1 MRIVIINSGLRGIAS
16 YCFNLYKYLTK
27 RNHQVLLISE
37 SKWYKEKI
45 PVYEAKSFKIFG
57 VASLVYNPDEVIE
70 KIRKFN
76 PDIIHHHFASGTF
89 DFLFGKIIALNK
101 PTVMTVHLSVDSKKQ
116 FFDLSLYVHFKIFKR
131 FLKKID
137 RIISISKFIKKQ
149 IEKTTDYNPK
159 NNLVIYAGV
168 DLKIFR
174 PKKRK
179 KSKTLSLIYVGQIM
193 PEKGVD
199 ILIDSVIETRKKID
213 VTLTLVG
220 NGHLKP
226 LLQRKTRGKDYIK
239 WTGFVRT
246 QKEIAKYYS
255 NADITMLPTRWDEAF
270 SLVPVESIAC
280 GTPVLATRKGGTPE
294 IIKEGKTGFLISS
307 CNKAELVKKII
318 SLNKKQLS
326 GMRQICRNTAV
337 QKFSMQEWGAKHES
351 LYAQV
356 LKEAKQ
362 S

>member
-45 PVYEAKSFKIFG
+45 PIYEAKSIKIFG
-57 VASLVYNPDEVIE
+57 VASLVYEPDKVIE
-70 KIRKFN
+70 EIRKFN

-89 DFLFGKIIALNK
+89 DFLFGKIVALKK
-101 PTVMTVHLSVDSKKQ
+101 PTVMTVHLSIDSKKQ
-116 FFDLSLYVHFKIFKR
+116 FFDISLFIHFMIFKR
-131 FLKKID
+131 FLKNID
-137 RIISISKFIKKQ
+137 KIISISRFIKKQ
-149 IEKTTDYNPK
+149 IQKTTDYNPK
-159 NNLVIYAGV
+159 NNVVIYAGV

-174 PKKRK
+174 PTKRK

-199 ILIDSVIETRKKID
+199 VLIDSVIEARKKID

-226 LLQRKTRGKDYIK
+226 LLQRKTKGKEYIK
-239 WTGFVRT
+239 WVGFVKT
-246 QKEIAKYYS
+246 QKEIAAYYS
-255 NADITMLPTRWDEAF
+255 KADITVLPTRWDEAF

-280 GTPVLATRKGGTPE
+280 GTPVLATKKGGTPE
-294 IIKEGKTGFLISS
+294 IVVEEKTGHLIKS
-307 CNKAELVKKII
+307 CIKKELTKAII
-318 SLNKKQLS
+318 SLDKKKLEK
-326 GMRQICRNTAV
+326 MRKNCRKTAR
-337 QKFSMQEWGAKHES
+337 QKYSLEKWGRKHEI
-351 LYAQV
+351 LYADL
-356 LKEAKQ
+356 LKK
-362 S
+362 